1 MAAGINGV
9 SGMKISFKKVIWAMR
24 AVIYKPLFQKIKM
37 PSYIGNPIYI
47 EGKKRINIGKRVR
60 IFPGA
65 RMEALQNGKITIEDN
80 VYLGQNIHITSE
92 NSELIIGAG
101 SSAMANVCITN
112 IDHNY
117 DSINIPVL
125 EQGYTT
131 RETIIGKNCFIGH
144 GAVIQAGVEL
154 MDHVIVGANS
164 VVCRGEYPVNCVIAG
179 APARIVKRYD
189 AESQQWIK
197 V

>member
-1 MAAGINGV
+1 
-9 SGMKISFKKVIWAMR
+9 MKMNYKKMIWAIR
-24 AVIYKPLFQKIKM
+24 AIIYKPLFKKFKM
-37 PSYIGNPIYI
+37 PSYVGKPIYI
-47 EGKKRINIGKRVR
+47 EGKKRISIGSKVR

-65 RMEALQNGKITIEDN
+65 RMEALQNGSITIEDN

-92 NSELIIGAG
+92 NSDLRIGEG
-101 SSAMANVCITN
+101 SDIMANVCITN

-117 DSINIPVL
+117 YSIDIPVL

-131 RETIIGKNCFIGH
+131 RKTIIGKNCFIGH
-144 GAVIQAGVEL
+144 GAVIQAGVNL

-164 VVCRGEYPVNCVIAG
+164 VVCRGSYPANCVIVG
-179 APARIVKRYD
+179 SPAKIVKIYNNTTNTW
-189 AESQQWIK
+189 EK